1 MFYLV
6 PCLVLVII
14 FWYNFLGVTFI
25 RMDIDSV
32 LNPSSF
38 PTEHEEDLEI
48 QADEISG
55 EPIQHGAAV
64 RSEGTNEDTM
74 ESRQINLSEQR

>member
-1 MFYLV
+1 M
-6 PCLVLVII
+6 
-14 FWYNFLGVTFI
+14 
-25 RMDIDSV
+25 MDTNTA

-48 QADEISG
+48 RADEISR
-55 EPIQHGAAV
+55 EPIQCGAAV
-64 RSEGTNEDTM
+64 RKEGTIEDTM